1 MKSFF
6 NFLKRNKLYSIIN
19 LLGLTV
25 SMAFVL
31 LLAVYVQRQLSTDAF
46 QKNADRIYLVKP
58 ENSFT
63 MAYWTDK
70 HLRNMLPEIEK
81 SVAVLKMGDNME
93 FTIDNQVVFGN
104 MTIADSCFFDM
115 FSYDLTAGSKADW
128 KVSWD
133 RCMVS
138 EEFANKCFG
147 DKDPIGRIVQLNMGG
162 GIAMTVCGVYKDFG
176 NSVLATPDVLARG
189 EVLFK
194 VYPNHN
200 EAMEQSNGGACF
212 VMTYPGADLEARH
225 NDIVNFLKDKYFI
238 YKSGQ
243 STDVRII
250 PLRKLYFTEDSDG
263 TSTICTGNRK
273 VVNLLLT
280 VCLVLLL
287 FAVLNYVNLST
298 ALIGFRAKEMATRRL
313 VGATKTGI
321 FMKMIGECMAL
332 CAVAMVLA
340 ILLAEALAPSAS
352 TLLEY
357 PISVFKAASVG
368 NVLLVVVFV
377 VVLGFV
383 AGLVPALLIQKAQ
396 PIEIVRGS
404 LRLKTKTVYSRVII
418 VLQNAISVVMLV
430 AALTMFLQVRMLI
443 NADLGINTKDILLVY
458 NTFGKTSE
466 LQPMVERFKSE
477 PFVEDV
483 GKGTMIPAVG
493 GFMGWSVQLPDES
506 FISFK
511 EMNGDDAYFKILG
524 IKEKQDNHIPDA
536 SWLTESSFRKMGLDE
551 SAMEFQTINGPF
563 PVGGVYYDFGM
574 HPLEEGDG
582 DWLGMVRNYKDE
594 LPEGLCHLM
603 VVKVH
608 GSHQAATARL
618 EEIAKEFYPDKVF
631 EAYYMEDLVEL
642 YFAKERRIF
651 RIVLIFTLLSMLVSA
666 LGLFAMSSYYMQQ
679 QRRAVAV
686 KKVFGAEYNGVLREL
701 IFSFMKMV
709 GVAFVIGIPVAW
721 FIMHRWL
728 ETYTHRVSLS
738 WWIFALAGL
747 AVALM
752 AFISVIWQSIKTAR
766 ANPATVLKKE

>member
-1 MKSFF
+1 MKSFL
-6 NFLKRNKLYSIIN
+6 NFLKRNKLYSLIN
-19 LLGLTV
+19 LVGLTV

-46 QKNADRIYLVKP
+46 QENADRIYLVAP

-81 SVAVLKMGDNME
+81 SAAVLKMGDGME
-93 FTIDNQVVFGN
+93 FTVDNEIVN
-104 MTIADSCFFDM
+104 ANLTIADSCFFDM

-128 KVSWD
+128 KISWD

-138 EEFANKCFG
+138 EAFANTHFG
-147 DKDPIGRIVQLNMGG
+147 DKDPIGRVVQLNMGG
-162 GIAMTVCGVYKDFG
+162 GIALTVCGVYKDFG
-176 NSVLATPDVLARG
+176 NSILHTPDVLARG
-189 EVLFK
+189 EVLSK

-200 EAMEQSNGGACF
+200 EAMAQSNGGACF
-212 VMTYPGADLEARH
+212 VMTYPGADLETRH
-225 NDIVNFLKDKYFI
+225 EDIVNFLKDNYFV

-250 PLRKLYFTEDSDG
+250 PLRKVYFTEGAD
-263 TSTICTGNRK
+263 STIVTGNRK
-273 VVNLLLT
+273 FVHLLLT

-321 FMKMIGECMAL
+321 FMKMIVECIAL
-332 CAVAMVLA
+332 CTVAMVLA
-340 ILLAEALAPSAS
+340 ILLAEAIAPSAS

-357 PISVFKAASVG
+357 PISVFGVASVG
-368 NVLLVVVFV
+368 NVLLVIAFV
-377 VVLGFV
+377 IVLGFL

-404 LRLKTKTVYSRVII
+404 LRLKTKTVYSHVII
-418 VLQNAISVVMLV
+418 IVQNAISVVMLV

-443 NADLGINTKDILLVY
+443 TADLGINTKDILVID
-458 NTFGKTSE
+458 NTFAKTSE

-477 PFVEDV
+477 PFVEEI
-483 GKGTMIPAVG
+483 GKGTLIPAVG

-506 FISFK
+506 YCSFK
-511 EMNGDDAYFKILG
+511 VMNGDDAYFKILG

-536 SWLTESSFRKMGLDE
+536 SWLTESSFRRLGLDE
-551 SAMEFQTINGPF
+551 SATELQTKEGPL
-563 PVGGVYYDFGM
+563 PIGGVYYDFGM
-574 HPLEEGDG
+574 HPLEVSNG
-582 DWLGMVRNYKDE
+582 DWMGMVRNYKDE
-594 LPEGLCHLM
+594 LPEGQCHLL
-603 VVKVH
+603 VVKVNGNH
-608 GSHQAATARL
+608 KAATARL
-618 EEIAKEFYPDKVF
+618 EEIAKEFYPDKIF
-631 EAYYMEDLVEL
+631 EAHYMEDMIKL
-642 YFAKERRIF
+642 YFAKESRIL

-679 QRRAVAV
+679 ERCAVAV
-686 KKVFGAEYNGVLREL
+686 KKVFGAEYGGVLREL
-701 IFSFMKMV
+701 VLKFMKMV
-709 GVAFVIGIPVAW
+709 AVAALIGIPVAW

-728 ETYTHRVSLS
+728 EDYTHRISLS
-738 WWIFALAGL
+738 WWIFALAGI
-747 AVALM
+747 AVAML

-766 ANPATVLKKE
+766 TNPATVLKKE